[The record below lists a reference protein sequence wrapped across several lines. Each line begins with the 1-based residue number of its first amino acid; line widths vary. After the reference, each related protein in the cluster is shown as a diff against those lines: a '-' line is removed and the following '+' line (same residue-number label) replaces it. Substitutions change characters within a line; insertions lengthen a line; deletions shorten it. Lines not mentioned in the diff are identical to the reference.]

1 MPLRNGAT
9 TPTSLWWGTFEPET
23 CMPLSIA
30 IKLRTMGLGSAVLLL
45 SIAGCQTYH
54 SHPISQTDGTY
65 VKLPNASVKA
75 VVWGSRQESVQSLT
89 TWLMKRGMT
98 LVDDVKMNQMASEIR
113 MNQSGTTISN
123 ADIFKMGKTVG
134 AKQIIFVD
142 TDISTSRMGQIETFF
157 GQNENLYT
165 ASVFIRALDAESG
178 EIQWSGKAFSMD
190 KFTNLKEGIHQ
201 LTCHAL
207 ATAWGLRPP
216 GTTVAANICPV
227 GQNVMVSND
236 PVTTQAISP
245 KTATNPSGVSKY

>member
-1 MPLRNGAT
+1 M
-9 TPTSLWWGTFEPET
+9 
-23 CMPLSIA
+23 
-30 IKLRTMGLGSAVLLL
+30 KLRTICLGSAVLLL
-45 SIAGCQTYH
+45 TGCQIYH
-54 SHPISQTDGTY
+54 SHPTSQTDGTY
-65 VKLPNASVKA
+65 AKLPNASVKA
-75 VVWGSRQESVQSLT
+75 VIWGTRPEGVQSLT

-98 LVDDVKMNQMASEIR
+98 LVDDVKINQMASEIR

-134 AKQIIFVD
+134 AKQIVFID
-142 TDISTSRMGQIETFF
+142 TDVSTWRTSEMEAFF
-157 GQNENLYT
+157 GQTQNIYT

-178 EIQWSGKAFSMD
+178 EIQWSGKASSMD

-216 GTTVAANICPV
+216 GSTAAPNICPV

-236 PVTTQAISP
+236 PVVTPANTP
-245 KTATNPSGVSKY
+245 KTATNPSGASRY

>member
-1 MPLRNGAT
+1 M
-9 TPTSLWWGTFEPET
+9 SLH
-23 CMPLSIA
+23 IA
-30 IKLRTMGLGSAVLLL
+30 MHLRTIGLGSAVLLL
-45 SIAGCQTYH
+45 FISGCQTYN
-54 SHPISQTDGTY
+54 SHPITQTDGTY
-65 VKLPNASVKA
+65 AKLPNASVKA
-75 VVWGSRQESVQSLT
+75 VVWGTRQESVQSLT

-98 LVDDVKMNQMASEIR
+98 LVDDVKINQMTNDIR

-134 AKQIIFVD
+134 AKQIVFVD
-142 TDISTSRMGQIETFF
+142 TDISTGRTSQLEIFF
-157 GQNENLYT
+157 EHTPNLYT

-216 GTTVAANICPV
+216 GMTAAPNICPA

-236 PVTTQAISP
+236 TASTPATSP
-245 KTATNPSGVSKY
+245 KTATSPSGASSY

>member
-1 MPLRNGAT
+1 MPLH
-9 TPTSLWWGTFEPET
+9 
-23 CMPLSIA
+23 IA
-30 IKLRTMGLGSAVLLL
+30 KKLRGSVVLLL
-45 SIAGCQTYH
+45 FVTGCQTYN
-54 SHPISQTDGTY
+54 SHPITQTDGTY
-65 VKLPNASVKA
+65 VKVPNASVKA
-75 VVWGSRQESVQSLT
+75 VVWGTRPESVQSLT

-98 LVDDVKMNQMASEIR
+98 LVDDIKMNQMASDIR

-134 AKQIIFVD
+134 AKQIVFVD
-142 TDISTSRMGQIETFF
+142 TDVSTSRSGQVEALF
-157 GQNENLYT
+157 GQTENLYT

-216 GTTVAANICPV
+216 GITAAPNICPV

-236 PVTTQAISP
+236 PVPTPATAP
-245 KTATNPSGVSKY
+245 KTATNPSGTSSY

>member
-1 MPLRNGAT
+1 MSLHIARN
-9 TPTSLWWGTFEPET
+9 
-23 CMPLSIA
+23 
-30 IKLRTMGLGSAVLLL
+30 LRTIGLGSAVLLL
-45 SIAGCQTYH
+45 FISGCQTYN
-54 SHPISQTDGTY
+54 SHPITQTDGTY
-65 VKLPNASVKA
+65 AKLPNASVKA
-75 VVWGSRQESVQSLT
+75 VVWGTRQESVQSLT

-98 LVDDVKMNQMASEIR
+98 LVDDVKINQMINDIR

-134 AKQIIFVD
+134 AKQIVFVD
-142 TDISTSRMGQIETFF
+142 TDISTGRTSQLETFF
-157 GQNENLYT
+157 GQTPNLYT

-216 GTTVAANICPV
+216 GITAASNICPA

-236 PVTTQAISP
+236 TVSTPATSP
-245 KTATNPSGVSKY
+245 KTATSPSGASSY